1 MALTKVGK
9 EGITGI
15 SNSSDATAIT
25 ITSSENIGVG
35 NTTPDS
41 FSVNASQRLVVGSGS
56 GSQGLTVYAGNASYS
71 SVSFADGTSGAEQYA
86 GFLNYNHN
94 GDVLQVGIGGS
105 ERVRFTTGGI
115 AIGGT
120 GAANTLNDYEEGTFT
135 PTLASGVSISSYD
148 IQRGSYT
155 KIGNTVILAAQ
166 VEVNGS
172 SRTGSQVSIGGLP
185 FAAVNDGNK
194 PTHGGYITYQSGFSS
209 AINQLF
215 IGSSGNDLLSF
226 HELDGSSLIGSEL
239 SGASFEVRVVAI
251 YKTS

>member
-1 MALTKVGK
+1 MALTK
-9 EGITGI
+9 ITG
-15 SNSSDATAIT
+15 
-25 ITSSENIGVG
+25 EGVG
-35 NTTPDS
+35 AVDSITVTNGGSVQSRGGAVTTVIFDPRS
-41 FSVNASQRLVVGSGS
+41 NGAGMTGTTNAILPTNQSGAI
-56 GSQGLTVYAGNASYS
+56 G
-71 SVSFADGTSGAEQYA
+71 DGTAVVDLGASGYRYRDV
-86 GFLNYNHN
+86 FLSGNIY
-94 GDVLQVGIGGS
+94 L
-105 ERVRFTTGGI
+105 
-115 AIGGT
+115 GGT
-120 GAANTLNDYEEGTFT
+120 GTANALNDYEEGTFT
-135 PTLASGVSISSYD
+135 PTLAAGVSVSSYD

-209 AINQLF
+209 VVNQLF

-226 HELDGSSLIGSEL
+226 HEIDGSSLIGSEL

>member
-1 MALTKVGK
+1 MALTK
-9 EGITGI
+9 ITG
-15 SNSSDATAIT
+15 
-25 ITSSENIGVG
+25 EGVG
-35 NTTPDS
+35 AVDSITVTNGGSVQSRGGAVTTVIFDPRS
-41 FSVNASQRLVVGSGS
+41 NGAGMTGTTNAIMPTNQSGAI
-56 GSQGLTVYAGNASYS
+56 G
-71 SVSFADGTSGAEQYA
+71 DGTAVVDLGASGYRYRDV
-86 GFLNYNHN
+86 FLSGNIY
-94 GDVLQVGIGGS
+94 L
-105 ERVRFTTGGI
+105 
-115 AIGGT
+115 GGT
-120 GAANTLNDYEEGTFT
+120 GTANALNDYEEGTFT
-135 PTLASGVSISSYD
+135 PTLAAGVSVSSYD

-209 AINQLF
+209 VVNQLF

-226 HELDGSSLIGSEL
+226 HEIDGSSLIGSEL

>member
-1 MALTKVGK
+1 VALTK
-9 EGITGI
+9 ITG
-15 SNSSDATAIT
+15 
-25 ITSSENIGVG
+25 EGVG
-35 NTTPDS
+35 AVDSITVTNGGSVQSRGGAVTTVIFDPRS
-41 FSVNASQRLVVGSGS
+41 NGAGMTGTTNAILPTNQSGAI
-56 GSQGLTVYAGNASYS
+56 G
-71 SVSFADGTSGAEQYA
+71 DGTAVVDLGASGYRYRDV
-86 GFLNYNHN
+86 FLSGNIY
-94 GDVLQVGIGGS
+94 L
-105 ERVRFTTGGI
+105 
-115 AIGGT
+115 GGT
-120 GAANTLNDYEEGTFT
+120 GTANALNDYEEGTFT
-135 PTLASGVSISSYD
+135 PTLAAGVSVSSYD

-209 AINQLF
+209 VVNQLF

-226 HELDGSSLIGSEL
+226 HEIDGSSLIGSEL

>member
-1 MALTKVGK
+1 MALTK
-9 EGITGI
+9 ITG
-15 SNSSDATAIT
+15 
-25 ITSSENIGVG
+25 EGVG
-35 NTTPDS
+35 AVDSITVTNGGSVQSRGGAVTTVIFDPRS
-41 FSVNASQRLVVGSGS
+41 NGAGMTGTTNAILPTNQSGAI
-56 GSQGLTVYAGNASYS
+56 G
-71 SVSFADGTSGAEQYA
+71 DGTAVVDLGASGYR
-86 GFLNYNHN
+86 YR
-94 GDVLQVGIGGS
+94 DVLLSGNIYL
-105 ERVRFTTGGI
+105 
-115 AIGGT
+115 GGT
-120 GAANTLNDYEEGTFT
+120 GTANALNDYEEGTFT
-135 PTLASGVSISSYD
+135 PTLAAGVSVSSYD

-209 AINQLF
+209 VVNQLF

-226 HELDGSSLIGSEL
+226 HEIDGSSLIGSEL